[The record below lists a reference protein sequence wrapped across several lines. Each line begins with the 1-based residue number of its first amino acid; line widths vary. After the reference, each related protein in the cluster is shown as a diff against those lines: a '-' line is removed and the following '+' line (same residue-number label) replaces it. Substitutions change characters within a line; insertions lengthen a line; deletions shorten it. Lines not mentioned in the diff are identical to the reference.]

1 MIRRQLNF
9 MVRLKNIERNS
20 NIIECDII
28 PEDSIESGHVSVQID
43 SKKIENF
50 SLPNGYEWCRNH
62 VEHARMALLKL
73 VQEDNIPNEKLIMW
87 N

>member
-28 PEDSIESGHVSVQID
+28 PEDSIESGHVSVQNRF
-43 SKKIENF
+43 KKNRKF
-50 SLPNGYEWCRNH
+50 
-62 VEHARMALLKL
+62 
-73 VQEDNIPNEKLIMW
+73 
-87 N
+87 